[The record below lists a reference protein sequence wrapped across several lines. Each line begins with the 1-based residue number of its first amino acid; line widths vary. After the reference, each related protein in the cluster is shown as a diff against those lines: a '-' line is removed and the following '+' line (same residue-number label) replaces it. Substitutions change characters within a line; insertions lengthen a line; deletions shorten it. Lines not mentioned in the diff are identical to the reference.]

1 MTRDDADQVRDFENR
16 RWANQ
21 PQTPVWRHTV
31 TVELVKAEPVLDVGG
46 GDGLLLRM
54 LRERGFSDIRLSD
67 ISPVAVDQARAQG
80 FVADVGDALAGLPYG
95 NDEFAT
101 VCALDVLEHVL
112 DPVTV
117 LRELARI
124 GREVV
129 IATPNFNH
137 LRARL
142 AVATGRVPFQNKPAR
157 GHSYWMN
164 QRVLA
169 GLCDEAGLRPLEW
182 KFEPSGRLGSAGQQ
196 LADRRP
202 NLFAVAFAAR
212 LVKA

>member
-1 MTRDDADQVRDFENR
+1 MTQDDADQVRDFENR

-21 PQTPVWRHTV
+21 SQTPVWRHTV
-31 TVELVKAEPVLDVGG
+31 AVELVGAEPVLDVGG

-54 LRERGFSDIRLSD
+54 LGERGFSDIRLSD

-80 FVADVGDALAGLPYG
+80 FVADVGDVLAGLPYG
-95 NDEFAT
+95 SDEFAT
-101 VCALDVLEHVL
+101 VCALDVLEHLL
-112 DPVTV
+112 DPVIV

-129 IATPNFNH
+129 IATPNFSH

-164 QRVLA
+164 HQVLIQ
-169 GLCDEAGLRPLEW
+169 LFDDAGLRPLEW
-182 KFEPSGRLGSAGQQ
+182 RFEPSSRLGAAGQR
-196 LADRRP
+196 LADFRP
-202 NLFAVAFAAR
+202 NLFAVAFAVR